1 MTPRYNPE
9 FMTKTAIFPGT
20 FNPFTIG
27 HADIVRRGLSLFDH
41 IIIAIGFNPDKHDS
55 ADSACKRASD
65 LARLYADEPRVS
77 VKAYSGL
84 TVDFARAKDAPFIL
98 RAVRDTRDFE
108 YERNLADINRK
119 IAGIETLFLCA
130 SPDLAW
136 LSSSAVRE
144 LASHGYDIT
153 PFLPTPDTI

>member
-1 MTPRYNPE
+1 
-9 FMTKTAIFPGT
+9 MTKTALFPGT

-41 IIIAIGFNPDKHDS
+41 IIIAIGFNPDKPQS
-55 ADSACKRASD
+55 AESARQRAIDIS
-65 LARLYADEPRVS
+65 RLYAGDPRVS
-77 VKAYSGL
+77 VEVYSGL
-84 TVDFARAKDAPFIL
+84 TVDFARAADALFIL
-98 RAVRDTRDFE
+98 RAVRDTRDYE

-144 LASHGYDIT
+144 LASHGYDIR
-153 PFLPTPDTI
+153 PFLPGAVTIR